1 MTDCFELRNKFNIPN
16 NMIGNFDEINLAF
29 NVVRGKTLAK
39 RRSNF
44 VFVKTHGQ

>member
-1 MTDCFELRNKFNIPN
+1 MTDCFELRKKYSIPN
-16 NMIGNFDEINLAF
+16 NMIGNFDEINLTF
-29 NVVRGKTLAK
+29 NVVRNKTLAE